1 MIMKITESQE
11 ETARYVRL
19 ILPLMTKHGIP
30 ITPKNYTTWYYY
42 VSGRN
47 KGLQEAIDSITEK
60 DEPYTEETNEEI
72 YQRFVVEKEEN
83 TLNGI
88 REKLQ
93 QTLLTVF
100 GELKEL
106 SGQTEEYE
114 STALANVEKLSDG
127 MSVRDIRNVLDE
139 VIMATKEIRKSG
151 DSAQQR
157 LKETTKMLQVLQ
169 KEFEHAK
176 SELLQDFLTGVMNRK
191 GFDET
196 LSKLSS
202 KATDNLC
209 VLIIDIDHFKKFN
222 DTHGHIVGDEVLKFV
237 AKNICKNVR
246 GKDVVA
252 RIGGEEFAV
261 ILPET
266 PLLGAATVAEN
277 IRASISRL
285 KLERKGK
292 TEKLG
297 IITVS
302 IGAAQYRQGEPLN
315 GFVDRADQALYSAK
329 NTGRNRVA
337 AESMVSNCDG

>member
-1 MIMKITESQE
+1 MMMNATESRE
-11 ETARYVRL
+11 ETVRYVRL
-19 ILPLMTKHGIP
+19 IFPLMTKHGIP

-47 KGLQEAIDSITEK
+47 KELQEAIDSITESNK
-60 DEPYTEETNEEI
+60 PYTKETNEEI

-83 TLNGI
+83 TLKGI
-88 REKLQ
+88 RKKLQ

-114 STALANVEKLSDG
+114 STALENVEKLTDD
-127 MSVRDIRNVLDE
+127 MSIRDIRNILDE
-139 VIMATKEIRKSG
+139 VIVATKKIRRFG
-151 DSAQQR
+151 EATQQR
-157 LKETTKMLQVLQ
+157 LKETTKTLHVMQ

-196 LSKLSS
+196 LEKLTNES
-202 KATDNLC
+202 TGNLC
-209 VLIIDIDHFKKFN
+209 VLILDIDHFKKFN
-222 DTHGHIVGDEVLKFV
+222 DMHGHIVGDEVLKFV
-237 AKNICKNVR
+237 AKNIRKNVK
-246 GKDVVA
+246 GKDIVS

-277 IRASISRL
+277 IRASIARL

-292 TEKLG
+292 TEILG
-297 IITVS
+297 MITVS
-302 IGAAQYRQGEPLN
+302 IGVAQYRQGEPLKD
-315 GFVDRADQALYSAK
+315 FVGRADQALYSAK

-337 AESMVSNCDG
+337 AESMISNRVE